1 MKKKRYTMTAMALAL
16 SLLLAGCGD
25 PLSEPMA
32 GDDAVTVFQN
42 QALTSE
48 QKLLELGR
56 PLAVSSTLPS
66 LFGLETA
73 LLVNGSAADSYSSA
87 ERIEFEGDYTNLEGV
102 ITFRGDNYRLNPSYG
117 MADIVEKTLEKT
129 WNIKTGR
136 LRKTI
141 SSGYW
146 TGSGWTGQPLLARW
160 PEETRQAMNMYEE
173 KKNKAGL
180 VEVIYATMDG
190 NIYFLDL
197 EDGEA
202 TRDPIELGFP
212 VKGTGSIYPDG
223 TPLYFVGAGDSMGEE
238 CARTF
243 IIDLIEGTIIYEYGM
258 DDEFSVREDNDR
270 FHAYDSSPLIDVET
284 DTLIQPG
291 ENGILYLTKLNTV
304 YDGTS
309 VTINPDEPVKMRYT
323 TARSGEDSYWLG
335 MESSAVAWKGYLYIV
350 DNCADLLCIDLNTLE
365 IIWMQ
370 DMKDDSNAT
379 PVLDIVEEDQTAY
392 LYVAPSLHFTR
403 DKNSEG
409 EVPIMKV
416 NAATGEVIWQR
427 EYLCS
432 TVDGVSGGVQATAL
446 VGQNNLSDLVYFVI
460 ARTGGKDKG
469 KIVALDKE
477 TGSEVWYC
485 DMEHYSWSSPIAL
498 YDAEGN
504 GYVILCDSDGN
515 MFLLDGLTGE
525 CYSSVNLGNN
535 IEASPAAFENTIV
548 VGTRGQRIY
557 GITVK

>member
-1 MKKKRYTMTAMALAL
+1 
-16 SLLLAGCGD
+16 
-25 PLSEPMA
+25 
-32 GDDAVTVFQN
+32 
-42 QALTSE
+42 
-48 QKLLELGR
+48 
-56 PLAVSSTLPS
+56 
-66 LFGLETA
+66 
-73 LLVNGSAADSYSSA
+73 
-87 ERIEFEGDYTNLEGV
+87 
-102 ITFRGDNYRLNPSYG
+102 
-117 MADIVEKTLEKT
+117 
-129 WNIKTGR
+129 
-136 LRKTI
+136 
-141 SSGYW
+141 
-146 TGSGWTGQPLLARW
+146 
-160 PEETRQAMNMYEE
+160 
-173 KKNKAGL
+173 
-180 VEVIYATMDG
+180 
-190 NIYFLDL
+190 
-197 EDGEA
+197 
-202 TRDPIELGFP
+202 
-212 VKGTGSIYPDG
+212 
-223 TPLYFVGAGDSMGEE
+223 
-238 CARTF
+238 
-243 IIDLIEGTIIYEYGM
+243 
-258 DDEFSVREDNDR
+258 
-270 FHAYDSSPLIDVET
+270 
-284 DTLIQPG
+284 
-291 ENGILYLTKLNTV
+291 
-304 YDGTS
+304 
-309 VTINPDEPVKMRYT
+309 
-323 TARSGEDSYWLG
+323 